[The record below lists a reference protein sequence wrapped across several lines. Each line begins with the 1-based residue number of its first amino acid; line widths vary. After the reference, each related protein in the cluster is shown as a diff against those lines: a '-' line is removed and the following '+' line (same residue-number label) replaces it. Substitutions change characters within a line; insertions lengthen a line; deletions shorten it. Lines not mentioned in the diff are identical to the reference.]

1 MQQPSP
7 FQHFPG
13 LPPQVAPILAE
24 RRWVCCLPSP
34 LLVRLLIG
42 PLPRP
47 ELLLGAATT
56 LSAGLELVQRLRPD
70 LLLVGEHLD
79 QGSGLELMRHGREGQ
94 PHLATVLVVAR
105 PPQPPVLRALR
116 RAGVGSVVQEAML
129 QSRAWSP
136 RLGGPPAPLTAR
148 EREVLGWAASGARNH
163 EIALRLQLAPETVKS
178 HLSNLIRKLGARDR
192 AHACVLAL
200 GWGLMDWP
208 AQAASQAWEAPS
220 GPSGESVAQCNSL
233 PFPGGRHGQTA
244 LAGSSGTAAPQ
255 RRRANRDSVPQQ
267 SFQAGSPTQTIG

>member
-1 MQQPSP
+1 MVGMQQLYP
-7 FQHFPG
+7 FVLGPG
-13 LPPQVAPILAE
+13 LPPQVALILAE

-34 LLVRLLIG
+34 LLVRLLAG

-56 LSAGLELVQRLRPD
+56 LVAGLELVQRLKPD

-79 QGSGLELMRHGREGQ
+79 QGSGLELMRQGREGQ

-105 PPQPPVLRALR
+105 PPQPAVLRVLR
-116 RAGVGSVVQEAML
+116 QAGVGSVLQEPML
-129 QSRAWSP
+129 QPQAWSP
-136 RLGGPPAPLTAR
+136 KLGGPPAPLTAR

-178 HLSNLIRKLGARDR
+178 HLRNLIRKLGARDR

-208 AQAASQAWEAPS
+208 EQAARQAWQAPS
-220 GPSGESVAQCNSL
+220 GPSGDSMAQCGPL
-233 PFPGGRHGQTA
+233 PFY
-244 LAGSSGTAAPQ
+244 
-255 RRRANRDSVPQQ
+255 
-267 SFQAGSPTQTIG
+267 